1 MYDKTPNN
9 DTNNPLKISNIGSPL
24 NNRDTQVIVNDVTT
38 LTAYGGKD
46 ASDSGGW
53 HGGGASI
60 NTFAVNGGNVSS
72 AWESYIKMM
81 MEVFQD
87 FFVVVHTY
95 SNSSRFIHYNR

>member
-46 ASDSGGW
+46 ASDSGG
-53 HGGGASI
+53 
-60 NTFAVNGGNVSS
+60 
-72 AWESYIKMM
+72 
-81 MEVFQD
+81 
-87 FFVVVHTY
+87 
-95 SNSSRFIHYNR
+95 